1 MLSVSTLK
9 HMSFSE
15 ATRNVEVGA
24 AYVDLRPVRDYLDVH
39 IHGSLSVLY
48 EAGPGFQSRARDC
61 IPLKVPLILLEA
73 DGVDM
78 VHAAASLR
86 GRGFTVPG
94 MLTDGINEWSKWY
107 GTPASTEIYRG
118 PEPRQSLVLDV
129 SDPGTVELQGATQ
142 IPIEQLWGR
151 LGEVLERGERVFVA
165 GGRGVRAALA
175 VGILE
180 RAGASDVV
188 YYDTTALLG

>member
-1 MLSVSTLK
+1 MLSTSTLK
-9 HMSFSE
+9 RLSFSE
-15 ATRNVEVGA
+15 ATRNIDSGA
-24 AYVDLRPVRDYLDVH
+24 AYVDLRPVREYLDVH
-39 IHGSLSVLY
+39 IHGSLSLLY

-61 IPLKVPLILLEA
+61 VPLEVPLILLEA
-73 DGVDM
+73 EGVDM
-78 VHAAASLR
+78 VQAAASLR

-94 MLTDGINEWSKWY
+94 MLADGINEWSRWY
-107 GTPASTEIYRG
+107 GTPASTEVYRG
-118 PEPRQSLVLDV
+118 PEPRQGLVLDV
-129 SDPGTVELQGATQ
+129 SDPGTAELQGATR

-151 LGEVLERGERVFVA
+151 AGEVSEQARVFVA

-188 YYDTTALLG
+188 YYDTAAD

>member
-1 MLSVSTLK
+1 MLSTSTLK
-9 HMSFSE
+9 QLSFSE
-15 ATRNVEVGA
+15 ATRNIDAGA
-24 AYVDLRPVRDYLDVH
+24 AYVDLRPVREYLDVH

-48 EAGPGFQSRARDC
+48 EKGPGFQSRARDC

-73 DGVDM
+73 EGVDM
-78 VHAAASLR
+78 VNAAASLR

-94 MLTDGINEWSKWY
+94 VLSDGVNEWSKWY
-107 GTPASTEIYRG
+107 GTPASTEVYRG
-118 PEPRQSLVLDV
+118 PEPRQSFVLHV
-129 SDPGTVELQGATQ
+129 SDPGTAELQGATQ
-142 IPIEQLWGR
+142 IPVEQLWGR
-151 LGEVLERGERVFVA
+151 AGEVTDQARVFVA

-188 YYDTTALLG
+188 YYDTSAA